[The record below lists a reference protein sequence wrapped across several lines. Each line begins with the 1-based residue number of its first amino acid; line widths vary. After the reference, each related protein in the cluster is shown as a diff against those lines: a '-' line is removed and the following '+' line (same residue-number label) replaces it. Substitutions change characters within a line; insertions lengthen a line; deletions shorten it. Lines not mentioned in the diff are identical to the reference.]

1 MFLPYFLE
9 YNRYMNIIGIGL
21 MFLIALFFSHN
32 RAAIKWSLILK
43 AFVLQCLVGMFML
56 KSAWGRAGV
65 EAVALGV
72 QKLSACAQVGMRFM
86 FGNLIDPSGAW
97 GMIFAV
103 RVLPVL
109 IFFGAFIAIL
119 FHFKLI
125 QRLVALINAVVHPL
139 LGTSGAETLS
149 AIATG
154 LLGQTEAL
162 FFVRNY
168 VGVMTKAELF
178 VVMTSGM
185 SAISASLISVFST
198 MGVSTVHLLTS
209 VSMSIFGSIMMAK
222 ILFPD
227 DPRSSAE
234 QQRKEHAIDVTTP
247 PTTNVLE
254 AIASGTSDGLQVA
267 FAIGAMLISFLSLLA
282 LVNYLLIGIGSGIN
296 SVAAAAGVAWRLPEL
311 TLDVIFSYLFCPFG
325 YLLGFAGEDALVAG
339 QLLGKKVAINEFIAY
354 SSLVS
359 TQLPERVAT
368 IMTYALCGFSNF
380 ACIGIQMGGIGV
392 FAPERRAWIAEL
404 GLYAVLG
411 GALSNLITAMI
422 AALLI

>member
-1 MFLPYFLE
+1 MVLSYFLE
-9 YNRYMNIIGIGL
+9 YNRYMNILGIGII
-21 MFLIALFFSHN
+21 FLIALFFSRN
-32 RAAIKWSLILK
+32 RAAIKWPLILK
-43 AFVLQCLVGMFML
+43 AFALQCLVGICML
-56 KSAWGRAGV
+56 KSSVGRWCV
-65 EAVALGV
+65 EQIALGV
-72 QKLSACAQVGMRFM
+72 QKLSSCAAVGMKFM
-86 FGNLIDPSGAW
+86 FGNLIDPTGPW
-97 GMIFAV
+97 GMVFAV

-109 IFFGAFIAIL
+109 VFFGAVIAIL
-119 FHFKLI
+119 FHFKII
-125 QRLVALINAVVHPL
+125 QRIVMIINAVVHPV

-149 AIATG
+149 VIATS

-185 SAISASLISVFST
+185 SALSASLISVFSA

-209 VSMSIFGSIMMAK
+209 VTMSIFGSIMIAK

-227 DPRSSAE
+227 DINSADV
-234 QQRKEHAIDVTTP
+234 QQQKEHYIDVKTP
-247 PTTNVLE
+247 ATANVLE
-254 AIASGTSDGLQVA
+254 AIASGTADGLQVA
-267 FAIGAMLISFLSLLA
+267 LAIGAMLISFLSLLA
-282 LVNYLLIGIGSGIN
+282 LINYMLISVGDLINYGIAYQG
-296 SVAAAAGVAWRLPEL
+296 AAWRLPEL
-311 TLDVIFSYLFCPFG
+311 TLDVIFSYLLSPLG
-325 YLLGFAGEDALVAG
+325 YLLGFSGENALIAG
-339 QLLGKKVAINEFIAY
+339 QLLGKKIAINEFIAY

-359 TQLPERVAT
+359 MQLPERVVT